1 MKVGGLIVD
10 RREVL
15 HGKIDQ
21 MSRPEVERRLQELL
35 GEKSVGIIEDKSGS
49 KVLERK

>member
-21 MSRPEVERRLQELL
+21 MSRDEVERRLQQLL
-35 GEKSVGIIEDKSGS
+35 GTKAIGNKSGANVIENKS
-49 KVLERK
+49 GD